1 MTDTNIGD
9 VIISSLED
17 EIQKSY
23 LDYAVSAIGRTLPDG
38 RDGFKLVQR
47 RIIFAMLN
55 LQNTY
60 DKQHKKSA
68 RVVGDVIGKY
78 HPHGDAAAYEALVR
92 MAQDFS
98 LRYPLIDGQGNFGS
112 IDGDSAAAHR
122 YTEVRM
128 SKITNAVLKDIN
140 KGTVDFVPNYDN
152 TEFAPSVMPT
162 QFPNLLVNGCTGIA
176 VGMATNI
183 PPHNLYDVMQAVIA
197 MIDNPEISL
206 EELIDIIKGPDF
218 PTGAIIN
225 GRAGI
230 IHAYKT
236 GRGKIYIKAKADIE
250 VNGKQE
256 SIVVTEIPFMLNKS
270 RLLEKIGWLVREKR
284 IEGISTFRDESDREG
299 MRVVVEVKRGEN
311 AEVVLNKLY
320 SMTQLQSVFGI
331 NMVVLNKG
339 QPECLGLLPLLKI
352 FIDHRRDVVRRRVK
366 FDLAKS
372 KARAHILEG
381 LGVALN
387 NIDAVV
393 EMVKKAPSPKEA
405 KVSLMQA
412 SWQVEDGLIRL
423 IEKAEGYTDTGLIS
437 SAKMYVLSETQA
449 QAILDMRLHRLTGL
463 EREKI
468 LGEYQELIKQ
478 MIDLIEILSQ
488 YHRLM
493 AVIREESVQVAEQFK
508 DDRRTSIVDSKV
520 DIEDLDLIPN
530 DSIVITLSHLGY
542 LKLQELDSYKAQRRG
557 GVGKQ
562 SVTTRE
568 EDYATHMYLAN
579 RHDHILCFSD
589 HGRLYWLKGY
599 QLPIASRTAK
609 GRPIVNYLPLE
620 DGEKITALMP
630 VKEFSEELQV
640 VMVTRQGVIKQ
651 VSLSSFSR
659 PRASGIIAVNLDES
673 DALIEVLL
681 AGSEHDVMIF
691 SKDSKAIRFS
701 LSDVRVM
708 GRSARGVR
716 SMRLKSGDYIVSALI
731 PDDARAVLTV
741 SSEGFGKRT
750 PLKDFRKTGRG
761 GQGVLAMSL
770 TPGAEL
776 ISAADVGNEEDI
788 FLITNAGT
796 LVRISA
802 ASVSMIGR
810 NTKGVKLV
818 RLKPGE
824 NLVAAQVFASDAVDI
839 EESDDE

>member
-1 MTDTNIGD
+1 MSDTNIGD
-9 VIISSLED
+9 VLISSLED

-68 RVVGDVIGKY
+68 RIVGDVIGKY
-78 HPHGDAAAYEALVR
+78 HPHGDSAAYEALVR

-112 IDGDSAAAHR
+112 IDGDSAAAQR

-140 KGTVDFVPNYDN
+140 KDTVDFVPNYDN

-183 PPHNLYDVMQAVIA
+183 PPHNLHDIMQAVIA
-197 MIDNPEISL
+197 MIDNPEVTL
-206 EELIDIIKGPDF
+206 EELIEIVKGPDF
-218 PTGAIIN
+218 PTGGIIN

-230 IHAYKT
+230 INAYKT
-236 GRGKIYIKAKADIE
+236 GRGKIYVKAKADIE
-250 VNGKQE
+250 VNGSQE
-256 SIVVTEIPFMLNKS
+256 SIIITEIPFMLNKS
-270 RLLEKIGWLVREKR
+270 RLLEKIGWLVREKK

-299 MRVVVEVKRGEN
+299 MRIVIEIKRGEN

-339 QPECLGLLPLLKI
+339 QPECLGLHALLKI
-352 FIDHRRDVVRRRVK
+352 FLDHRRDVVRRRVK

-372 KARAHILEG
+372 KARAHVLEG
-381 LGVALN
+381 LGVALK
-387 NIDAVV
+387 NIDDVV
-393 EMVKKAPSPKEA
+393 ELIKKAPSPKDA
-405 KVSLMQA
+405 KIALVNA
-412 SWQVEDGLIRL
+412 KWAVEDGLISL
-423 IEKAEGYTDTGLIS
+423 IEKAEGYTDTGLN
-437 SAKMYVLSETQA
+437 AGEKVYVLSETQA

-468 LGEYQELIKQ
+468 LGEYEELIKQ
-478 MIDLIEILSQ
+478 IIELLEILNH

-493 AVIREESVQVAEQFK
+493 EVIREESVAIAEQFK
-508 DDRRTSIVDSKV
+508 DERRTAIIDSKV
-520 DIEDLDLIPN
+520 DIDDLDLIPN
-530 DSIVITLSHLGY
+530 DPIVITLSHMGY
-542 LKLQELDSYKAQRRG
+542 LKVQELEAYKAQRRG

-562 SVTTRE
+562 SVATRE
-568 EDYATHMYLAN
+568 EDYSTHMYLAN
-579 RHDHILCFSD
+579 RHDNILCFSD

-599 QLPIASRTAK
+599 QLPIASRAAK

-620 DGEKITALMP
+620 EGEKVTALMP
-630 VKEFSEELQV
+630 VNEFSDEMQV
-640 VMVTRQGVIKQ
+640 VMVTKHGVIKQ

-659 PRASGIIAVNLDES
+659 PRSGGIIAVNLDES

-681 AGSEHDVMIF
+681 ATSEQDVMIF

-708 GRSARGVR
+708 GRNARGVR

-731 PDDARAVLTV
+731 PDDQRAVLTV

-761 GQGVLAMSL
+761 GQGVLAMNL

-776 ISAADVGNEEDI
+776 ISASDVGSEEDI

-810 NTKGVKLV
+810 NTKGVKLI
-818 RLKPGE
+818 RLKTGE
-824 NLVAAQVFASDAVDI
+824 ALVAAQVFASD
-839 EESDDE
+839 EEDVVSEGE

>member
-1 MTDTNIGD
+1 MSDTNIGD
-9 VIISSLED
+9 VLISSLED

-68 RVVGDVIGKY
+68 RIVGDVIGKY
-78 HPHGDAAAYEALVR
+78 HPHGDSAAYEALVR

-112 IDGDSAAAHR
+112 IDGDSAAAQR

-140 KGTVDFVPNYDN
+140 KDTVDFVPNYDN

-183 PPHNLYDVMQAVIA
+183 PPHNLHDIMQAVIT
-197 MIDNPEISL
+197 MIDNPDVTL
-206 EELIDIIKGPDF
+206 EELIEIVKGPDF
-218 PTGAIIN
+218 PTGGIIN

-230 IHAYKT
+230 INAYKT

-250 VNGKQE
+250 VNGSQE
-256 SIVVTEIPFMLNKS
+256 SIVVTEIPYMLNKS
-270 RLLEKIGWLVREKR
+270 RLLEKIGWLVREKK

-299 MRVVVEVKRGEN
+299 MRIVIEIKRGEN

-339 QPECLGLLPLLKI
+339 QPECLGLHALLKI
-352 FIDHRRDVVRRRVK
+352 FLDHRRDVVRRRVK

-372 KARAHILEG
+372 KARAHVLEG
-381 LGVALN
+381 LGVALK
-387 NIDAVV
+387 NIDDVV
-393 EMVKKAPSPKEA
+393 ELIKKAPSPKDA
-405 KVSLMQA
+405 KIALINA
-412 SWQVEDGLIRL
+412 KWAVEDGLITL
-423 IEKAEGYTDTGLIS
+423 IEKAEGYTDTGLD
-437 SAKMYVLSETQA
+437 AGEKMYVLSETQA

-468 LGEYQELIKQ
+468 LGEYEELIKQ
-478 MIDLIEILSQ
+478 IIELLEILNH

-493 AVIREESVQVAEQFK
+493 EVIREESVAIAEQFK
-508 DDRRTSIVDSKV
+508 DERRTAIIDSKV
-520 DIEDLDLIPN
+520 DIDDLDLIPN
-530 DSIVITLSHLGY
+530 DPIVITLSHMGY
-542 LKLQELDSYKAQRRG
+542 LKVQELEAYKAQRRG

-562 SVTTRE
+562 SVATRE
-568 EDYATHMYLAN
+568 EDYSTHMYLAN
-579 RHDHILCFSD
+579 RHDNILCFSD

-599 QLPIASRTAK
+599 QLPVASRASK

-620 DGEKITALMP
+620 EGEKITALMP
-630 VKEFSEELQV
+630 VQEFSEEVQV
-640 VMVTRQGVIKQ
+640 VMVTKHGVIKQ

-659 PRASGIIAVNLDES
+659 PRSGGIIAVSLDDS

-681 AGSEHDVMIF
+681 ATSEQDVMIF
-691 SKDSKAIRFS
+691 SKDGKAIRFS

-708 GRSARGVR
+708 GRNARGVR
-716 SMRLKSGDYIVSALI
+716 SMRLKSEDYIVSALI
-731 PDDARAVLTV
+731 PDDQRAVLTV

-761 GQGVLAMSL
+761 GQGVLAMNL
-770 TPGAEL
+770 TPGAGL
-776 ISAADVGNEEDI
+776 ISASDVGSEEDI

-802 ASVSMIGR
+802 DSVSMIGR
-810 NTKGVKLV
+810 NTKGVKLI
-818 RLKPGE
+818 RLKAGE
-824 NLVAAQVFASDAVDI
+824 SLVAAQVFASDEGDVVS
-839 EESDDE
+839 ESE